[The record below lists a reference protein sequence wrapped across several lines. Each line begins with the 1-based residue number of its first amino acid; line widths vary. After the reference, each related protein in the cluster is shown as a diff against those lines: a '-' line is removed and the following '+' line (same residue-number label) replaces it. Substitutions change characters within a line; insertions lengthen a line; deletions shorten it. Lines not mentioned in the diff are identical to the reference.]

1 MKLILYSI
9 MIFFISLFSQIAF
22 IVIKRK
28 KYKSNLSDEEEFK
41 INIKIVIK
49 ILVAIII
56 SCILGI
62 ITFYGLGIATLIFL
76 RNGN

>member
-9 MIFFISLFSQIAF
+9 IIFFISLFSQIAF
-22 IVIKRK
+22 IAINRK
-28 KYKSNLSDEEEFK
+28 NHKSNLSNEEEFK
-41 INIKIVIK
+41 INTKIVIK

-56 SCILGI
+56 SSVLGI
-62 ITFYGLGIATLIFL
+62 ITFYVLGIFTLIFL